1 MLQPL
6 RTCALRCDLCGGTLM
21 GGTWP
26 YLRQLETKSW
36 LDWGSH
42 G

>member
-6 RTCALRCDLCGGTLM
+6 RTCALRCDLCGDMLVGNL
-21 GGTWP
+21 WP
-26 YLRQLETKSW
+26 YLRQSETKLQ
-36 LDWGSH
+36 LDWGSR